1 MNRYSLTRTHTCRRP
16 GFTELQCMWL
26 FLFDSIRTFN
36 MNEIKKLN
44 DHKHTRLLQMFR
56 FVIVIFHSV
65 GVVSP
70 RAELYFFYVIY
81 EDTGLLMSD
90 IYIWCIYRSC
100 LIRSV
105 SVSLTSSYVCFFN
118 IWLMGSELKAHHF
131 SLTRWP
137 SITHSS
143 SSSVHQS
150 FCVFLMYNKSYCYS
164 NT

>member
-1 MNRYSLTRTHTCRRP
+1 
-16 GFTELQCMWL
+16 
-26 FLFDSIRTFN
+26 

-90 IYIWCIYRSC
+90 IYI
-100 LIRSV
+100 
-105 SVSLTSSYVCFFN
+105 
-118 IWLMGSELKAHHF
+118 
-131 SLTRWP
+131 
-137 SITHSS
+137 
-143 SSSVHQS
+143 
-150 FCVFLMYNKSYCYS
+150 
-164 NT
+164 